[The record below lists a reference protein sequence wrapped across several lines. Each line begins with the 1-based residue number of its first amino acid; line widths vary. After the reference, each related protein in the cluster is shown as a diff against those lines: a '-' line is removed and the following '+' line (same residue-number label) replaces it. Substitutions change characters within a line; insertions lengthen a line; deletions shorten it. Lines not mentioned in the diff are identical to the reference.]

1 MKTAKL
7 KDMKLGWFVG
17 DFEPTLYKTKD
28 TEVAVKKYRAGDC
41 EKAHFHRIA
50 TEITV
55 IVSGK
60 VKMNDSS
67 YEQEDIIILSPGEAS
82 DFRALTDAVTVV
94 VKIPSAKEDKYLL
107 NKENA

>member
-28 TEVAVKKYRAGDC
+28 SEVAVKKYKAGDY
-41 EKAHFHRIA
+41 EKAHFHKIA

-60 VKMNDSS
+60 AKMNDSD
-67 YEQEDIIILSPGEAS
+67 YEEEDIIILSPGETT
-82 DFRALTDAVTVV
+82 DFRALTDVVTVV
-94 VKIPSAKEDKYLL
+94 VKIPSVKEDKYLS